1 MIEFTKH
8 YKGINAIS
16 DCIRDLEKMAD
27 VCTLMGNMKYPQ
39 TDLVIDLPYLIGEYY
54 KLQHT
59 DKTSNFFIGFR
70 KTGSEVGG
78 ELQHVLARCGSFG
91 KALFLV
97 KLTLKYTDVTMEAK
111 AEI

>member
-8 YKGINAIS
+8 YKGINALS

-27 VCTLMGNMKYPQ
+27 VSALMGNMKYPQ
-39 TDLVIDLPYLIGEYY
+39 SDLVIYLPYIISEYY

-59 DKTSNFFIGFR
+59 DKTSNFFIGFC
-70 KTGSEVGG
+70 KTGIEGSG
-78 ELQHVLARCGSFG
+78 ELKHVLARCG